1 MHPGE
6 SNDAIVTWTAPWSGL
21 YTFYIAAILLE
32 ANLTCSG
39 CGVLVYYGAPE
50 ATKNLTVTGAY
61 PVDFPT
67 YNKALS
73 VRDTFSLR
81 VNRRN
86 RNFCDPTAIT
96 LIVTG
101 PSPPAVPL
109 TVSGPIV
116 FDGPWDAPA
125 TIVYTPGGYVTVQGP
140 ARIAAGSVVEL
151 VLSPP
156 TNGSPL
162 RILLLNATEG
172 ISGSFA
178 DVTVRTSADEC
189 ATYKVQTQE
198 YDGTGS
204 RVYMCL

>member
-6 SNDAIVTWTAPWSGL
+6 SSDAIVTWTAPWSGL
-21 YTFYIAAILLE
+21 YTFDITAILLE

-39 CGVLVYYGAPE
+39 DGVLVYYGAKE
-50 ATKNLTVTGAY
+50 ATNQLTVTGAY
-61 PVDFPT
+61 PVKFPT
-67 YNKALS
+67 YTKALS
-73 VRDTFSLR
+73 VRDTFTLR
-81 VNRRN
+81 VNRN
-86 RNFCDPTAIT
+86 SRNFCDPTAIT

-101 PSPPAVPL
+101 PSPPAVSL
-109 TVSGPIV
+109 TVSAPIV

-125 TIVYTPGGYVTVQGP
+125 TIVYTAGGLVTVQGP
-140 ARIAAGSVVEL
+140 ARIASGSVVEL

-172 ISGSFA
+172 ISGAFA

-189 ATYKVQTQE
+189 ATYKVQTQD
-198 YDGTGS
+198 YDGTS
-204 RVYMCL
+204 EFVSTCS